1 MATLVKPWEDG
12 GNLSVTYE
20 GSGDGSAVF
29 SSDSYEGID
38 REQSVI
44 FKDVNNSVSVERTVR
59 QEGKRQQFR
68 TKDGLVF
75 RVKGGGRFGVLKKG
89 GVEPPAPLYEEI
101 EYVTFDGTKV
111 FDTNIK
117 GNNKTTLEFKF
128 KRTNVT
134 SPTYLLG
141 YGASTTSDL
150 NVYLNSNGKW
160 RYGNYA
166 PIVNTRN
173 TNVFVAE
180 MAPTRYTVNGE
191 VSTFSNYNFTTAGTI
206 AVGGSKT
213 SSGSYGSVLYQ
224 GYIYYFRMSIDG
236 VLVADWIPVRRL
248 SDGLECF
255 WDKVTESFVEPIIQ

>member
-1 MATLVKPWEDG
+1 MATFVKQWENG
-12 GNLSVTYE
+12 GNLTATYD
-20 GSGDGSAVF
+20 GSGAGDAIF
-29 SSDSYEGID
+29 SSDVNEGID
-38 REQSVI
+38 RELSVT
-44 FKDVNNSVSVERTVR
+44 FKNASGASAIRKVT
-59 QEGKRQQFR
+59 QEGLRQRFV
-68 TKDGLVF
+68 TSDGKVF
-75 RVKGGGRFGVLKKG
+75 CVTQDRFGVLKEG

-180 MAPTRYTVNGE
+180 IAPTRYTVNGE

-213 SSGSYGSVLYQ
+213 SSGSYGSTLYR

-255 WDKVTESFVEPIIQ
+255 WDKVTDSFIEPIIQ

>member
-1 MATLVKPWEDG
+1 MKSVIKPWNDG
-12 GNLSVTYE
+12 GNLTATYE
-20 GSGDGSAVF
+20 GDGDGSALF
-29 SSDSYEGID
+29 SSEPYEGID
-38 REQSVI
+38 REQIVVFRDGGKSVA
-44 FKDVNNSVSVERTVR
+44 VERTVR
-59 QEGKRQQFR
+59 QEGTRQPFR
-68 TKDGLVF
+68 LAGGGIF
-75 RVKGGGRFGVLKKG
+75 RLANGGRFGVLKEG

-173 TNVFVAE
+173 YNVFVAE
-180 MAPTRYTVNGE
+180 IAPTRYTINGE
-191 VSTFSNYNFTTAGTI
+191 VSTFSKYNFTTAGTI

-213 SSGSYGSVLYQ
+213 SSGSYGSVLYR

-255 WDKVTESFVEPIIQ
+255 WDKVTEAFIEPIIK

>member
-1 MATLVKPWEDG
+1 MATLVKQWADG
-12 GNLSVTYE
+12 GNLTATYE
-20 GSGDGSAVF
+20 GSGKGTAIIE
-29 SSDSYEGID
+29 SDENLSTDE
-38 REQSVI
+38 RTMTLT
-44 FKDVNNSVSVERTVR
+44 FADVNRGVFVNRLVR
-59 QEGKRQQFR
+59 QKGREGASY
-68 TKDGLVF
+68 T
-75 RVKGGGRFGVLKKG
+75 
-89 GVEPPAPLYEEI
+89 EI

-180 MAPTRYTVNGE
+180 MAPTRYTINGE

-213 SSGSYGSVLYQ
+213 SSGSYGSVLYR
-224 GYIYYFRMSIDG
+224 GYIYYFRMSING
-236 VLVADWIPVRRL
+236 VLVADWIPVRKA
-248 SDGLECF
+248 DGTECF
-255 WDKVTESFVEPIIQ
+255 FDKVTNDFIMPIDMSQQTLSLRMNVDEEDLIDENDYARYKTLF

>member
-1 MATLVKPWEDG
+1 MAELVKPWNDG
-12 GNLSVTYE
+12 GSLSVTYN
-20 GSGDGSAVF
+20 GDGDGSAVF

-38 REQSVI
+38 RVQSVVFRDI
-44 FKDVNNSVSVERTVR
+44 AESVAIERTVR
-59 QEGKRQQFR
+59 QEGIRQPIGLAGGGIFR
-68 TKDGLVF
+68 LAN
-75 RVKGGGRFGVLKKG
+75 GGRFGVLKE
-89 GVEPPAPLYEEI
+89 EPSAPLYEEI

-166 PIVNTRN
+166 PVVNTRN
-173 TNVFVAE
+173 YNEFVAE

-213 SSGSYGSVLYQ
+213 STGSYGSALYR
-224 GYIYYFRMSIDG
+224 GYIYYFRMTIAG

-255 WDKVTESFVEPIIQ
+255 WDTVTKSFIEPIIQ